1 MLASLDHATH
11 FYPLPANYDP
21 SAPILHVMEGVITD
35 VASGRGVVR
44 GLIYTE
50 DGILI
55 ATTLQEGVVR
65 ADTRGQKERGL
76 VEGRGLGEEG
86 EAGDKVKAKL

>member
-1 MLASLDHATH
+1 
-11 FYPLPANYDP
+11 
-21 SAPILHVMEGVITD
+21 MESVITD

-50 DGILI
+50 DGVLI

-65 ADTRGQKERGL
+65 ADTRGKKERGL

-86 EAGDKVKAKL
+86 EADNKVKAKL